1 MTPLPH
7 HWKIASSQ
15 QQLGPIHSVEAM
27 HNTALARVD
36 DASLQPPSKSR
47 PRRLGR
53 VEVAVLRA
61 IDGGG
66 GLIRR
71 EEALLA
77 AYPGAADQR
86 GRALAHAGLSRA
98 LLTLERKGLIVKER
112 DPSNTTTLLFAANL
126 TTLPEW
132 EQLARAEEDLAA
144 HCGRTAAAFDALAR
158 RARSRARS
166 IRTQR
171 SADACD
177 GERNADLATLD
188 QLTAP

>member
-1 MTPLPH
+1 M
-7 HWKIASSQ
+7 
-15 QQLGPIHSVEAM
+15 
-27 HNTALARVD
+27 
-36 DASLQPPSKSR
+36 QPPSKSL

-61 IDGGG
+61 IDSAG
-66 GLIRR
+66 GLVRR

-77 AYPGAADQR
+77 AYPSAADQR

-158 RARSRARS
+158 RARGRARS
-166 IRTQR
+166 IRTER